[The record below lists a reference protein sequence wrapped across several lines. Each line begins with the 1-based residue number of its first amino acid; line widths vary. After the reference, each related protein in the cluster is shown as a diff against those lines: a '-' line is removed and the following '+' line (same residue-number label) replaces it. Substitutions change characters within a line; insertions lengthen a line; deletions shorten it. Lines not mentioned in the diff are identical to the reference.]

1 MAQASPGST
10 VNRRRRRLPRLAAIL
25 LALVVLAGAVLHFGV
40 LPWVDRKANAVLD
53 PGPYPVGAVSA
64 RLHADAFVADLHAD
78 ALLWGRDLRQR
89 HDYGQVDLPRLV
101 EGGVDLQVFSVVSR
115 VPRGLNYYRNS
126 ADSDSLPLLFVA
138 SLRAPA
144 TWFDARRRA
153 LAQAAELRA
162 LAAAGAI
169 TLVTTRGDLEADGLK
184 GLLAIEGMHA
194 LGDDA
199 AALEEF
205 VDAGFRMFGLAH
217 FFDNAFA
224 GSAHGVEKYGLTP
237 VGRELIPRLESL
249 GITLDLAHASPTAFR
264 DTLALATRPVVV
276 SHGGVAATCPG
287 PRNLDDAQLRAIA
300 ANGGVVGIG
309 YWPGA
314 ICGRD
319 IDAILRA
326 IRHVIDIAG
335 IDHVGLGSDFDGY
348 VTTVFDTRGL
358 PRLTRALLRAGY
370 AEDAV
375 RAILGGNVRRVLA
388 ANLPG

>member
-1 MAQASPGST
+1 M
-10 VNRRRRRLPRLAAIL
+10 
-25 LALVVLAGAVLHFGV
+25 
-40 LPWVDRKANAVLD
+40 
-53 PGPYPVGAVSA
+53 
-64 RLHADAFVADLHAD
+64 
-78 ALLWGRDLRQR
+78 
-89 HDYGQVDLPRLV
+89 
-101 EGGVDLQVFSVVSR
+101 
-115 VPRGLNYYRNS
+115 
-126 ADSDSLPLLFVA
+126 A
-138 SLRAPA
+138 SLRAPS

-162 LAAAGAI
+162 LAAATPM
-169 TLVTTRGDLEADGLK
+169 TLVTKRADLEADGIK
-184 GLLAIEGMHA
+184 ALLALEGMHA

-199 AALEEF
+199 DALDEF
-205 VDAGFRMFGLAH
+205 FDAGFRMFGLAH

-224 GSAHGVEKYGLTP
+224 GSAHGVDKYGLTP
-237 VGRELIPRLESL
+237 VGRELIPRLETL
-249 GITLDLAHASPTAFR
+249 GITLDLAHASPAAIR

-314 ICGRD
+314 VCGRD
-319 IDAILRA
+319 TDAILRA
-326 IRHVIDIAG
+326 VRHVIDVAG

-358 PRLTRALLRAGY
+358 PRLTQALLRAGY
-370 AEDAV
+370 GEDAI

-388 ANLPG
+388 GNLPD